1 MKYFAGLDVSL
12 QETAICIVDEDGIVI
27 IEGKAASE
35 PDDLV
40 RWLAA
45 TGLTIER
52 VGLEAGPLSPWLH
65 AGLRGAGLP
74 AICIET
80 RRMKGATAAMAVKTD
95 RNDARAIAHAMRVG
109 WFTTVHVK
117 TAESQELR
125 LLLSNRRTLLE
136 KRVAIDNEIRGTL
149 KAFGLKLGKVTVA
162 AFEARVLELLADR
175 SRLLAMVKPM
185 LAARAA
191 LRQQCE
197 VLHRMVLK
205 MVRANAICRRLLSV
219 PGVGPIV
226 ALTYATGVD
235 DPTRFAHARDL
246 GPHFGLTPRKYASG
260 EIDRNGSITKAWR
273 RSGTRSPRSGCA
285 DLAHACSA
293 LVRTQ
298 SLGHGHRQ
306 ATRAASRNR
315 RRGAQAGDRHA
326 PDLGRRHN
334 IYLVTRDGCSVASCR
349 DRISSALR
357 NDVPWGRGSDDCA

>member
-12 QETAICIVDEDGIVI
+12 DETAICVVDEDGIVVT
-27 IEGKAASE
+27 EGKAASE

-40 RWLAA
+40 RWLVA
-45 TGLTIER
+45 TGLTITR

-65 AGLRGAGLP
+65 EELCVSWLP

-125 LLLSNRRTLLE
+125 LLLNNRRTLLE

-149 KAFGLKLGKVTVA
+149 KAFGLKLGTVTVA
-162 AFEARVLELLADR
+162 AFEARALELLAER

-191 LRQQCE
+191 LRQQCD

-205 MVRANAICRRLLSV
+205 TVRVSAVCRRLLSV

-235 DPTRFAHARDL
+235 DPGRFAHARDL

-260 EIDRNGSITKAWR
+260 EIDRKD
-273 RSGTRSPRSGCA
+273 RSPRLATGRCA
-285 DLAHACSA
+285 KPW
-293 LVRTQ
+293 
-298 SLGHGHRQ
+298 
-306 ATRAASRNR
+306 SRPR
-315 RRGAQAGDRHA
+315 
-326 PDLGRRHN
+326 
-334 IYLVTRDGCSVASCR
+334 
-349 DRISSALR
+349 
-357 NDVPWGRGSDDCA
+357 